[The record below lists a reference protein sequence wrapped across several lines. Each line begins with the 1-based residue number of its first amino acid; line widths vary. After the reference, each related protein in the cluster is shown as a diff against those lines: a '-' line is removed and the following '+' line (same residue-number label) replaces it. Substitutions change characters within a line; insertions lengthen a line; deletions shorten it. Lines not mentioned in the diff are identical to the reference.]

1 MAMYTCNA
9 SASDGDEDSGKDRES
24 MRQMFGPHGV
34 DQAVGQAITTCWM
47 MLPDDKRT
55 IANVEAE
62 IRRIVDRALA
72 NLKEDAKA
80 FGIDTSD

>member
-9 SASDGDEDSGKDRES
+9 FASDGDEDAGKAREL
-24 MRQMFGPHGV
+24 MGQMLGPYGV
-34 DQAVGQAITTCWM
+34 DRAVGHAITTCWM